1 MGVFYILKSM
11 TQLERLKF
19 LIHLLLEE
27 YKNPLLQKLPES
39 EEELFQVYRSLV
51 NVRQPQKAPEGFL
64 EVQDAF
70 LQEDLR
76 KRGTVSLSNMESFEN
91 GIYLWR
97 GDITR
102 IACDA
107 IVNAANSQM
116 LGCFSPCHICI
127 DNCIH
132 TYAGIELRNAC
143 FRVIQEMGHEEET
156 GDAKITPGFNLP
168 AKFVLHTTGPI
179 VHGILTPTQKALLA
193 SCYRNC
199 LRVAEENGCQ
209 SIAFCC
215 ISTGVFGF
223 PKDEACRI
231 AIRTVKENKSPE
243 ANVIFNVFGEDDYLR
258 YKQELS

>member
-1 MGVFYILKSM
+1 M

-19 LIHLLLEE
+19 LTNLLLTE

-39 EEELFQVYRSLV
+39 EAELFQVYRSLV
-51 NVRQPQKAPEGFL
+51 NVRPPQKAPEGFL
-64 EVQDAF
+64 EVQDAY
-70 LQEDLR
+70 LQENLR
-76 KRGTVSLSNMESFEN
+76 ERGTVSPDEMENF
-91 GIYLWR
+91 GDGLYLWQ

-132 TYAGIELRNAC
+132 TFAGIELRNEC
-143 FRVIQEMGHEEET
+143 FRVIQKLGHEEET
-156 GDAKITPGFNLP
+156 GDAQITRGYNLP

-179 VHGILTPTQKALLA
+179 VRGILLPSQKVQLA
-193 SCYRNC
+193 NCYKNC
-199 LRVAEENGCQ
+199 LHVAEENGCQ

-223 PKDEACRI
+223 PKEEACRI
-231 AIRTVKENKSPE
+231 AIRTVQENKAPE
-243 ANVIFNVFGEDDYLR
+243 TKVIFNVFGDDDYAR
-258 YKQELS
+258 YKKELS